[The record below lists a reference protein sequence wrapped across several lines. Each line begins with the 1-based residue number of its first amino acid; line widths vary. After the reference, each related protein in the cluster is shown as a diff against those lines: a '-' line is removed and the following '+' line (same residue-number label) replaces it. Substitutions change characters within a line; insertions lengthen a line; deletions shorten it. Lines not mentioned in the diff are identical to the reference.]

1 MSSLVEKCDELK
13 FLCSGP
19 YPLPSRDLS
28 RKFRELFP
36 SSLDFAKSELSIAEY
51 VSETPWFWNT
61 AIKLA
66 CDYPQ
71 DWLSDVVKAILI
83 HADLEGLAEIAD
95 VPELKTFKWPR
106 AITGIVEVVR
116 LRQRG
121 EYAKVA
127 TALKEF
133 AIKETYSA
141 SVFTDE
147 YMDALENI
155 QSAELVKW
163 ISANMPSNYKYFAER
178 WRRVYEDLQMLSKKD
193 YYRSLLTVVPKL
205 NHSDPSSAV
214 LLWEELNR
222 VDPIDT
228 ANQIAYYKEHS
239 TNPLFSEKGLVGLE
253 IFNNSSVEVPA
264 NTPEV
269 LAARKIADWALSEE
283 SNVHLE
289 KIKFSKNNVL
299 YGEPCRLA
307 QLRILS
313 DVFENVNIERA
324 AYLARLET
332 VDSNWCPLHQTRSVD
347 AWNFV
352 HPLLVNNADELTFTR
367 RAITKFMELATKSKR
382 FELDSKSEAFL
393 TRNNSEPLLE
403 WQEHALQS
411 WAAHGRNGIIAAA
424 TGTGKSRLGVAAM
437 LENLSEGKATVFLSH
452 RLAIKGQWKK
462 DELFATGE
470 RDVKGKSVPESER
483 IFFLERNV
491 LELSSEDIYS
501 KDDPPRAERGKVLL
515 ALDRSLSTRPQCMP
529 SENSEALIVADEVHR
544 FGADAGQIVL
554 SGEFSK
560 RMGLSATITEKD
572 TSVLNQFGKT
582 LVAEYPIKRAM
593 EDKVISEFNLLV
605 IRAPIVM
612 KKYIFGAEDHTL
624 DVSTKIE
631 YEYTSYDLKKAEEEL
646 EKALLP
652 LKDIELDESE
662 EFEPA
667 LLRLIRNRDIKFAKL
682 ARKYLQAKRQYD
694 RVARSGK
701 FEESILD
708 ILAPKIYQ
716 YGKTLVF
723 SNSRAQGK
731 SFADELDSRKVTYID
746 GDTEQLGRK
755 NAFTDLQEGQI
766 SAVIAPMILDEGVN
780 IPNAKIGIFLGPGR
794 EGYRQVIQRMGRV
807 LRKKNEGERA
817 LLILVAGI
825 NTREDPG
832 INGEKDWIRDSTYAV
847 MSEHAHEIRIV
858 DFTDPT
864 TIYEELDSLIE
875 LD

>member
-1 MSSLVEKCDELK
+1 MSSLVEKCDELRT
-13 FLCSGP
+13 LCLRPNKLSP
-19 YPLPSRDLS
+19 KDLS
-28 RKFRELFP
+28 ARFREIFP
-36 SSLDFAKSELSIAEY
+36 SSPDFAKSELPIAEY

-66 CDYPQ
+66 CDYPRE
-71 DWLSDVVKAILI
+71 WFSDVVKAILI
-83 HADLEGLAEIAD
+83 HADPEGLTESAE
-95 VPELKTFKWPR
+95 VPELGTFKWPN
-106 AITGIVEVVR
+106 AINGIVNTVR

-121 EYAKVA
+121 EYEKVA
-127 TALKEF
+127 EILMPFT
-133 AIKETYSA
+133 IKRTYS
-141 SVFTDE
+141 VFADE
-147 YMDALENI
+147 FMDALENI
-155 QSAELVKW
+155 QSPELVKW
-163 ISANMPSNYKYFAER
+163 ISVNMPRNYKYFAKR
-178 WRRVYEDLQMLSKKD
+178 WRRIYEDLQMLSKKD
-193 YYRSLLTVVPKL
+193 YYRSLLTVIPRL

-228 ANQIAYYKEHS
+228 ANQIAYYKENS
-239 TNPLFSEKGLVGLE
+239 TNPLFAEKGLVGLE
-253 IFNNSSVEVPA
+253 IFNNSSIEVPA
-264 NTPEV
+264 NSPEV
-269 LAARKIADWALSEE
+269 LAARRIADWALSGE
-283 SNVHLE
+283 SNKHLE
-289 KIKFSKNNVL
+289 KLKFTKNNVL

-313 DVFENVNIERA
+313 DAIDNPGFDRAKYIER
-324 AYLARLET
+324 LDS
-332 VDSNWCPLHQTRSVD
+332 VNSNWCPLHESRPID
-347 AWNFV
+347 AWNFLNPV
-352 HPLLVNNADELTFTR
+352 LVNGSDKLNFTR
-367 RAITKFMELATKSKR
+367 RAITKFMELATKSKK
-382 FELDSKSEAFL
+382 FELDAESQAFL
-393 TRNNSEPLLE
+393 TRNNTEPLLE

-411 WAAHGRNGIIAAA
+411 WAAHGRSGIVAAA

-470 RDVKGKSVPESER
+470 RDVKGKSIPESER
-483 IFFLERNV
+483 IFFLEENV
-491 LELSSEDIYS
+491 LELSSEDVYS
-501 KDDPPRAERGKVLL
+501 KEDPPRAERGKVLM

-544 FGADAGQIVL
+544 FGAEAGQRVL
-554 SGEFSK
+554 SGSFAK

-582 LVAEYPIKRAM
+582 LVAEYPIQKAM
-593 EDKVISEFNLLV
+593 EDEVISEFNLLV

-631 YEYTSYDLKKAEEEL
+631 YEYTSDDLKNAEEEL
-646 EKALLP
+646 VKALIP

-662 EFEPA
+662 DFEPA

-731 SFADELDSRKVTYID
+731 SFADELDSRKVAYID

-755 NAFTDLQEGQI
+755 NAFTDLQNGEI

-832 INGEKDWIRDSTYAV
+832 IDGERDWIRDSTYAI

-858 DFTDPT
+858 DFSDPT